1 MSTIRAALE
10 WLDQQPTATAT
21 VRAIADAFPGL
32 GLTLLADLQCN
43 GWVRVD
49 RRGRIRFTAEGRDAL
64 AECDAGLFE
73 EQP

>member
-10 WLDQQPTATAT
+10 WLDQQPTAT
-21 VRAIADAFPGL
+21 VRDIADAFPGL
-32 GLTLLADLQCN
+32 GLTLLADLQDN

-49 RRGRIRFTAEGRDAL
+49 RRGRIRFTAEGREAL

-73 EQP
+73 EQL